1 MKIRRKMSKAA
12 LTTLI
17 CLALSGSALAMPSG
31 GEQVQGNVSISN
43 GSLAAVAN
51 GATITVN
58 GSSIINWQDFGIKN
72 NEKLNIDT
80 TNGALLNRVT
90 SSKVSEILGTL
101 TQKGNNP
108 LLLVNPNGIV
118 VGGGA
123 TINASNMVLSAL
135 AIDNDN
141 FNKFKTKSNADIFV
155 GSNQMGGK
163 IDIQK
168 GAKLNVD
175 EALSMLGGTVNVAD
189 GVTFTMDSKDY
200 GNINAM
206 AGNNVTFKQENGAIL
221 DNTGELRVKNGN
233 TTADNVLNFHG
244 TIDSS
249 NAIYTDQSVNFYA
262 NKINLDNAE
271 FKGTLQG
278 KDDIYCYAVN
288 SKHDDISEATKE
300 NTITANNFKL
310 INLGYAG
317 FFGGNIKL
325 TNSTAQ
331 SMYLGVIAANKYQ
344 HSPGDSK
351 DDKID
356 FTANSTNKVSLTN
369 SNLGNIVDGSVLLAG
384 GSVDIDKVSAN
395 NFDGADIIAAN
406 SYNYNKYYDHENY
419 MQKLTATNEN
429 QVTIKDSNFDSSSAR
444 GIGGGKVLLDNTD
457 IDTYNYVIAAN
468 AYQVDKDG
476 GIKITTEAGNDVNIV
491 NDTYLH
497 RPTVAANQ
505 IIVDKSELGEH
516 ASLWAGNKF
525 EAATT
530 TDGEGLLF
538 NPVITASS
546 ANSINIKD
554 SKVGDVGDGA
564 DYDVSILGG
573 KIDIKNSK
581 ISVDLE
587 SSGDDHPKIYVA
599 AGNNFIVKG
608 ESGNIESVTY
618 SAAKENTAVSDE
630 KTQFSA
636 GTGRLHLNN
645 LVQGTKDPEPTP
657 EPTPEPAPTPVPEFS
672 QQDKANIA
680 AGADIAKGILGDSA
694 NQTLADCQQSFS
706 KYVAD
711 LDAKAGSERA
721 KAGQVL
727 GILDA
732 IKGDDSISLA
742 EKQVL
747 QLTVLNAYTP
757 VKQAEQYN
765 ENVMTKANKM
775 PEVNNQIEKAV
786 KAIANTK
793 DVQSVV
799 EVEK

>member
-135 AIDNDN
+135 AIDNGN
-141 FNKFKTKSNADIFV
+141 FNKFTTKSNADIFV

-189 GVTFTMDSKDY
+189 GVTFS
-200 GNINAM
+200 
-206 AGNNVTFKQENGAIL
+206 L
-221 DNTGELRVKNGN
+221 DNGNVNNGTVNFIASNKATMGYEDGEGEIKTLGFSPKEDNELTFNGSLVQKRTSVFN
-233 TTADNVLNFHG
+233 RGFDGNFCG
-244 TIDSS
+244 GKINFTNASLDS
-249 NAIYTDQSVNFYA
+249 NA
-262 NKINLDNAE
+262 
-271 FKGTLQG
+271 
-278 KDDIYCYAVN
+278 
-288 SKHDDISEATKE
+288 
-300 NTITANNFKL
+300 
-310 INLGYAG
+310 
-317 FFGGNIKL
+317 
-325 TNSTAQ
+325 
-331 SMYLGVIAANKYQ
+331 
-344 HSPGDSK
+344 
-351 DDKID
+351 
-356 FTANSTNKVSLTN
+356 
-369 SNLGNIVDGSVLLAG
+369 
-384 GSVDIDKVSAN
+384 
-395 NFDGADIIAAN
+395 
-406 SYNYNKYYDHENY
+406 
-419 MQKLTATNEN
+419 
-429 QVTIKDSNFDSSSAR
+429 
-444 GIGGGKVLLDNTD
+444 
-457 IDTYNYVIAAN
+457 
-468 AYQVDKDG
+468 
-476 GIKITTEAGNDVNIV
+476 DVNIISG
-491 NDTYLH
+491 TM
-497 RPTVAANQ
+497 AADGD
-505 IIVDKSELGEH
+505 IITATKGNSIKADNLTIKNAESVWILGSSVDLNNVDFSRDANCYSYGNYIVQ
-516 ASLWAGNKF
+516 AGNKC
-525 EAATT
+525 A
-530 TDGEGLLF
+530 D
-538 NPVITASS
+538 TAEYELKLN
-546 ANSINIKD
+546 ADANNSININNSNIINNKD
-554 SKVGDVGDGA
+554 RDIA
-564 DYDVSILGG
+564 LLGG
-573 KIDIKNSK
+573 KIAIKNSK
-581 ISVDLE
+581 IGGAEGSNDTPV
-587 SSGDDHPKIYVA
+587 IYAV
-599 AGNNFIVKG
+599 AGNNITMNFNDDDRIG
-608 ESGNIESVTY
+608 TLSGAGKN
-618 SAAKENTAVSDE
+618 NTATYDDA
-630 KTQFSA
+630 TQFITA
-636 GTGRLHLNN
+636 ADKLHLNN
-645 LVQGTKDPEPTP
+645 LKLQDASKPEPAPEPTP
-657 EPTPEPAPTPVPEFS
+657 EPTPEPAPEPTPVPEFS

-775 PEVNNQIEKAV
+775 PEVNNQIEKTV

>member
-141 FNKFKTKSNADIFV
+141 FNKFITKSNADIFV
-155 GSNQMGGK
+155 GSNEMGGK

-189 GVTFTMDSKDY
+189 GVTFS
-200 GNINAM
+200 
-206 AGNNVTFKQENGAIL
+206 L
-221 DNTGELRVKNGN
+221 DNGNVNNG
-233 TTADNVLNFHG
+233 T
-244 TIDSS
+244 
-249 NAIYTDQSVNFYA
+249 VNFIA
-262 NKINLDNAE
+262 SNK
-271 FKGTLQG
+271 
-278 KDDIYCYAVN
+278 
-288 SKHDDISEATKE
+288 ATM
-300 NTITANNFKL
+300 
-310 INLGYAG
+310 GY
-317 FFGGNIKL
+317 
-325 TNSTAQ
+325 
-331 SMYLGVIAANKYQ
+331 
-344 HSPGDSK
+344 
-351 DDKID
+351 
-356 FTANSTNKVSLTN
+356 
-369 SNLGNIVDGSVLLAG
+369 
-384 GSVDIDKVSAN
+384 
-395 NFDGADIIAAN
+395 
-406 SYNYNKYYDHENY
+406 E
-419 MQKLTATNEN
+419 
-429 QVTIKDSNFDSSSAR
+429 
-444 GIGGGKVLLDNTD
+444 
-457 IDTYNYVIAAN
+457 
-468 AYQVDKDG
+468 
-476 GIKITTEAGNDVNIV
+476 
-491 NDTYLH
+491 
-497 RPTVAANQ
+497 
-505 IIVDKSELGEH
+505 
-516 ASLWAGNKF
+516 
-525 EAATT
+525 
-530 TDGEGLLF
+530 DGEGEIKASGFSPKEDNELTF
-538 NPVITASS
+538 NGSLVQKRTSVFNRGFDENFCGGKINFTNASLDSNANVNIISGTMAADGDIITATKGNSIKADNLTIKNAESVWILGSS
-546 ANSINIKD
+546 VDLNNVDFSRDANCYSYGNYTVLAVNKCADTAEYELKLNADANNSININNSNIINNKD
-554 SKVGDVGDGA
+554 RDIA
-564 DYDVSILGG
+564 LLGG
-573 KIDIKNSK
+573 KIAIKNSK
-581 ISVDLE
+581 IGGAEGSNDTPV
-587 SSGDDHPKIYVA
+587 IYAV
-599 AGNNFIVKG
+599 AGNNITMNFNDDGRIG
-608 ESGNIESVTY
+608 TLSGAGKNNMATY
-618 SAAKENTAVSDE
+618 DDA
-630 KTQFSA
+630 TQFITSA
-636 GTGRLHLNN
+636 DKLHLNN
-645 LVQGTKDPEPTP
+645 LKLQDASKPEPTP
-657 EPTPEPAPTPVPEFS
+657 EPTPEPAPEPTPTPVPEFS

-680 AGADIAKGILGDSA
+680 AGSDIAKGILGDSA

-732 IKGDDSISLA
+732 IKSDDSITLA

>member
-141 FNKFKTKSNADIFV
+141 FNKFITKSNADIFV
-155 GSNQMGGK
+155 GSNEMGGK

-189 GVTFTMDSKDY
+189 GVTFS
-200 GNINAM
+200 
-206 AGNNVTFKQENGAIL
+206 L
-221 DNTGELRVKNGN
+221 DNGNVNNG
-233 TTADNVLNFHG
+233 T
-244 TIDSS
+244 
-249 NAIYTDQSVNFYA
+249 VNFIASNQATMGYEDGEGEIKA
-262 NKINLDNAE
+262 LEFSPKEDNE
-271 FKGTLQG
+271 LTFNGSLVQKRTSVFNRGFDG
-278 KDDIYCYAVN
+278 N
-288 SKHDDISEATKE
+288 
-300 NTITANNFKL
+300 
-310 INLGYAG
+310 
-317 FFGGNIKL
+317 FFGGKINF
-325 TNSTAQ
+325 TNA
-331 SMYLGVIAANKYQ
+331 
-344 HSPGDSK
+344 
-351 DDKID
+351 
-356 FTANSTNKVSLTN
+356 SL
-369 SNLGNIVDGSVLLAG
+369 
-384 GSVDIDKVSAN
+384 
-395 NFDGADIIAAN
+395 
-406 SYNYNKYYDHENY
+406 
-419 MQKLTATNEN
+419 
-429 QVTIKDSNFDSSSAR
+429 DSN
-444 GIGGGKVLLDNTD
+444 
-457 IDTYNYVIAAN
+457 AN
-468 AYQVDKDG
+468 
-476 GIKITTEAGNDVNIV
+476 VNIISG
-491 NDTYLH
+491 
-497 RPTVAANQ
+497 TVAA
-505 IIVDKSELGEH
+505 
-516 ASLWAGNKF
+516 
-525 EAATT
+525 
-530 TDGEGLLF
+530 DGDI
-538 NPVITASS
+538 ITATKGNSIKADNLTIKNAESVWILGSS
-546 ANSINIKD
+546 VDLNNVDFSRDANCYSYGSYTVQAVNKCADTAEYELKLNADANNSININNSNIINNKD
-554 SKVGDVGDGA
+554 RDIA
-564 DYDVSILGG
+564 LLGG
-573 KIDIKNSK
+573 KIAIKNSK
-581 ISVDLE
+581 IGGTEGSNDTPV
-587 SSGDDHPKIYVA
+587 IYAV
-599 AGNNFIVKG
+599 AGNNITMNFNDDDRIG
-608 ESGNIESVTY
+608 TLSGAGKN
-618 SAAKENTAVSDE
+618 NTAIYDDA
-630 KTQFSA
+630 TQFITA
-636 GTGRLHLNN
+636 ADKLHLNN
-645 LVQGTKDPEPTP
+645 LKLQDASKPEPTP
-657 EPTPEPAPTPVPEFS
+657 EPTPTPVPEFS

-732 IKGDDSISLA
+732 IKSDDSISLA

-765 ENVMTKANKM
+765 ENVKTKANKM